1 MTKIKAV
8 SLVSGGLDSALATR
22 VVLEQEIEMVVVNF
36 SSPFCLCNK
45 RGGCKFE
52 AKNLAESFGLEFK
65 AISVFDEFIEIVKN
79 PKHGYGSNLNPC
91 IDCRILMFKTA
102 KKFMEGI
109 GASFIITG
117 EVVGQRPMS
126 QQRHTLR
133 LIEKE
138 SGLEGLILRPLSAK
152 LLPETIP
159 EIKGWVK
166 REKLLAINGRGRKE
180 QIALVEEFNMGNYPC
195 PSGGCLLTDPG
206 FSQRMRDLMKYSEVC
221 LEEIKLLKVG
231 RHFRLS
237 PKDKLV
243 VGRDESENGILL
255 KMARDT
261 DFIFEPTVANGPVAL
276 GRGEAFNNGLIDL
289 AGSIVARYCDKVN
302 ADTIVIKLTNNYL
315 KQIQELICLPIEEKR
330 LEALKI
336 NL

>member
-1 MTKIKAV
+1 
-8 SLVSGGLDSALATR
+8 
-22 VVLEQEIEMVVVNF
+22 
-36 SSPFCLCNK
+36 
-45 RGGCKFE
+45 
-52 AKNLAESFGLEFK
+52 
-65 AISVFDEFIEIVKN
+65 
-79 PKHGYGSNLNPC
+79 
-91 IDCRILMFKTA
+91 MFKTA
-102 KKFMEGI
+102 KKLMQEI
-109 GASFIITG
+109 GASFIVTG

-138 SGLEGLILRPLSAK
+138 SGLAGLILRPLSAK
-152 LLPETIP
+152 LLPETLP
-159 EIKGWVK
+159 EIKGWVN
-166 REKLLAINGRGRKE
+166 REKLLSINGRGRKE
-180 QIALVEEFNMGNYPC
+180 QIALVEEFHMGNYPC

-255 KMARDT
+255 KMARDS

-276 GRGEAFNNGLIDL
+276 ARGENFNNGLLDL
-289 AGSIVARYCDKVN
+289 AGSIVARYCDRVDAEKVSIN
-302 ADTIVIKLTNNYL
+302 LTGKFL
-315 KQIQELICLPIEEKR
+315 DKPRELFCAPLEEEKLSSLR
-330 LEALKI
+330 I
-336 NL
+336 